1 MTKILLWVGIV
12 IVLLLGLRLLNL
24 AKAKRRLDASRGT
37 GSPPTAETMIRCT
50 HCGVYLPQ
58 KDAAP
63 GPSGPTCGDPA
74 CVQRR

>member
-1 MTKILLWVGIV
+1 MTKILLWVGII

-24 AKAKRRLDASRGT
+24 AKAKRRVDASRGT

-50 HCGVYLPQ
+50 RCGVYLPQ